1 MCLNVNAKFH
11 PHHSSKLIFLVEIL
25 KADCGLVS
33 GKSIAQIKPI
43 EKAAGL
49 FVRRIPAIARML
61 LFGRNLHFGRC
72 RTCKERDARGACRR
86 VTAHAASDKDKKKT
100 GERRII

>member
-1 MCLNVNAKFH
+1 MCLNVNAKFQ
-11 PHHSSKLIFLVEIL
+11 PHRSKLIFLVEIL
-25 KADCGLVS
+25 KADCGLIS

-43 EKAAGL
+43 EKATGL

-61 LFGRNLHFGRC
+61 LFGRNLHFGGSMQTR
-72 RTCKERDARGACRR
+72 KERDARGACRR